1 LFIEFDGFQFY
12 FYKGYMDMAAAS
24 TEKIMISKEERDRL
38 RTLSYLREK
47 LFKSCKENNDE
58 FIRSSSS

>member
-1 LFIEFDGFQFY
+1 
-12 FYKGYMDMAAAS
+12 MDMAAAS